1 MDLTFEQEVID
12 RLARIE
18 QSQTDCGCRMSDMLM
33 RLEERVADL
42 EDRTAKLEA
51 AENQQEGVRKFG
63 STLWALLGAALGVF
77 IGGII

>member
-1 MDLTFEQEVID
+1 
-12 RLARIE
+12 
-18 QSQTDCGCRMSDMLM
+18 MLM